1 MQGLAAAAALRRE
14 GRPWLPVALSAP
26 SAIGAAKVLKKL
38 TARNRP
44 GFTRFK
50 SKGKE
55 SFPSSHVAGHAAVL
69 AALWCLAPRSNG
81 WRGALIA
88 ACGLPFAIGVE
99 RVCAGRH
106 WPTDVIAGATL
117 GTAVGLALGG
127 LARRAAA
134 VRQAQ

>member
-1 MQGLAAAAALRRE
+1 
-14 GRPWLPVALSAP
+14 LSAP

-38 TARNRP
+38 TARDRP
-44 GFTRFK
+44 GLSRFK

-69 AALWCLAPRSNG
+69 ASLWCVAPQSNG
-81 WRGALIA
+81 WRAALVA
-88 ACGLPFAIGVE
+88 ACGLPVAIGVE

-117 GTAVGLALGG
+117 GIAIGVALGG
-127 LARRAAA
+127 FARRAAT
-134 VRQAQ
+134 VREEAR